1 MAQFDKIA
9 QSAAESLYEDERL
22 RSNMTDGEAKVVLD
36 WALGWISSQVNAGRD
51 EASAKQIAQSE
62 LARVRQTVNAINALA
77 KQPSPLRLSDAIA
90 ALDASLPSNRAFSRE
105 EIFSLLTVL
114 TSATWQMR
122 AGMAQP

>member
-77 KQPSPLRLSDAIA
+77 KQPGPLRLSDAIA